1 MDWTVFD
8 RAYVLGA
15 VPLVMRDRIDTLL
28 AALPAFA
35 DKVDET
41 IASTRA
47 DFRLALAQAGNTL
60 DADATKLPNTCLRYA
75 YLVVEYEMAR
85 MVNGYVVNG
94 VSYAWTPNVS
104 TLIRAEVYQ
113 RAIVETKQKLETG
126 GSPAP
131 TYEADLA
138 EPDRALPEE
147 APR

>member
-8 RAYVLGA
+8 RSYVLGA
-15 VPLVMRDRIDTLL
+15 VPLCEQVPIASLL
-28 AALPAFA
+28 AAVPSLA
-35 DKVDET
+35 DKLDET
-41 IASTRA
+41 IETVRT
-47 DFRLALAQAGNTL
+47 DWRLALQQAGNAL
-60 DADATKLPNTCLRYA
+60 DEDETKLPNTCLRYA

-126 GSPAP
+126 GGLAP